1 MKNGRL
7 LIRTIVKD
15 IVNILKNKKSGFFY
29 LPKDGDFYSI
39 GKFPVKTAVEL
50 TLKRSTKTNSFMVN
64 AFYSLEDDVV
74 EILVLFNPKTLE
86 KNMYDIIGELNEVVT
101 HELQHSIQN
110 YRGEL
115 DNDENTDDLTPLEYY
130 LQPEELDAQA
140 KGFKRISKLR
150 KIPAILIMK
159 KWFEKHITI
168 HNLTEDEQ
176 QMVMNSI
183 LEKM

>member
-1 MKNGRL
+1 
-7 LIRTIVKD
+7 
-15 IVNILKNKKSGFFY
+15 
-29 LPKDGDFYSI
+29 
-39 GKFPVKTAVEL
+39 
-50 TLKRSTKTNSFMVN
+50 
-64 AFYSLEDDVV
+64 
-74 EILVLFNPKTLE
+74 
-86 KNMYDIIGELNEVVT
+86 MYDIIGELNEVVT